1 VATATI
7 TAKGQT
13 TIPKSVRERLH
24 LGPGDRVEF
33 ILQDDGTALMVPATL
48 TLAELKASIPPPR
61 RALTFDEID
70 EAARRHAMER
80 ARRP

>member
-1 VATATI
+1 MATATI

-13 TIPKSVRERLH
+13 TIPKSVRERLR

-48 TLAELKASIPPPR
+48 SLAELKASIPAPP
-61 RALTFDEID
+61 RALTLDEMD
-70 EAARRHAMER
+70 AVVQQHAAER
-80 ARRP
+80 AQRS

>member
-1 VATATI
+1 MAKATI

-13 TIPKSVRERLH
+13 TIPKSVREWLR

-48 TLAELKASIPPPR
+48 SLAELKASIPPPP
-61 RALTFDEID
+61 RALTLDEMD
-70 EAARRHAMER
+70 AVVQQHAAG
-80 ARRP
+80 

>member
-1 VATATI
+1 MATATI

-33 ILQDDGTALMVPATL
+33 IIQDDGTALMVPATL
-48 TLAELKASIPPPR
+48 SLAELKASIPLPA
-61 RALTFDEID
+61 RALTLDEMD
-70 EAARRHAMER
+70 EAARHHAAER
-80 ARRP
+80 ARPR